1 MNKKSTKPAKEPRN
15 YNAILGVLRLFVVAS
30 IAYTSTVIIM
40 GTDGITPIALTVPQI
55 LWATIILIKQFSK

>member
-1 MNKKSTKPAKEPRN
+1 MNKKKDKSTKEPRN

-40 GTDGITPIALTVPQI
+40 GTDGIVPIALTVPQI
-55 LWATIILIKQFSK
+55 LWAAIILIKQFSK